1 MFGTID
7 RVMGIVA
14 KSVLTAVI
22 DGFAAYAYSIHMP
35 PSYGDSLPSGQ
46 EFPASSRRK

>member
-14 KSVLTAVI
+14 KSVVTAVI
-22 DGFAAYAYSIHMP
+22 EGFAAYACSIHMP
-35 PSYGDSLPSGQ
+35 PGYGDSSGQ
-46 EFPASSRRK
+46 EFRSSPRRR

>member
-14 KSVLTAVI
+14 KSVITAVI
-22 DGFAAYAYSIHMP
+22 EGFAAYACSVHMP
-35 PSYGDSLPSGQ
+35 PGYDDTSPSSPGS
-46 EFPASSRRK
+46 PSSPRRK